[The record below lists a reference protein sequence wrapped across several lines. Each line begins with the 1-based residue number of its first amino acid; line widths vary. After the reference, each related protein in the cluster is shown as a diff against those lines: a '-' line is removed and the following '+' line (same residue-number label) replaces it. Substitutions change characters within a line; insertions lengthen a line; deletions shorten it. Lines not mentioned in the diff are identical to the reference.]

1 MAVDKEVVDQIM
13 ELHRQ
18 GLSVPEIAERVG
30 KHRMHV
36 GRIIKRVQRHAAA
49 AEQAAKNPAP
59 PEPPKEHHPPQY
71 YIAQKKAREIEAIK
85 SKAVVRKID
94 KMFTPEDA
102 DYFVEQWRRWE
113 KQLIDMTPAEEDML
127 EKLLILD
134 LRIVHNQK
142 SIKDSQEVVSKL
154 REQLNDRELDVENDL
169 DLQIHQT
176 IMSSNQHE
184 IELNKQCALLMKE
197 YKDIQEKLN
206 ATRQQR
212 EQNAKVGAETFLEL
226 IAKMNTEEFRERVGE
241 QNELMKRAV
250 KKKTEKWQMGHKY
263 VDGMIDLPLLDG
275 AHIKKVREA
284 EAKAEKHD
292 TEQLEKKIEEQNN
305 GEQANLPSDGG

>member
-1 MAVDKEVVDQIM
+1 M
-13 ELHRQ
+13 
-18 GLSVPEIAERVG
+18 
-30 KHRMHV
+30 
-36 GRIIKRVQRHAAA
+36 
-49 AEQAAKNPAP
+49 
-59 PEPPKEHHPPQY
+59 
-71 YIAQKKAREIEAIK
+71 
-85 SKAVVRKID
+85 
-94 KMFTPEDA
+94 
-102 DYFVEQWRRWE
+102 
-113 KQLIDMTPAEEDML
+113 
-127 EKLLILD
+127 
-134 LRIVHNQK
+134 
-142 SIKDSQEVVSKL
+142 SKL